1 MNVPLVSQLEFNR
14 NVNMNHNEEVPDFLG
29 EFLRPDGSKRPEVE
43 RGNMLPAD
51 VLKKVN
57 ELLEQLHQA
66 DKDHHGSTINL
77 TYVAPG
83 AQYVNRIDTQIFGAD
98 KSQKPKP
105 ASSSTNE
112 PPQLPE
118 PLATDEAM
126 VLWERAQ
133 KAGWVDE
140 NFQPKISRT
149 KAAMM
154 AHVMATKLGIR
165 NKWKVFETL
174 WHRQNM
180 YQDYYDA
187 VNQQQSIEFGDSLTS
202 VFG

>member
-1 MNVPLVSQLEFNR
+1 MDLSNEDILELINR
-14 NVNMNHNEEVPDFLG
+14 
-29 EFLRPDGSKRPEVE
+29 
-43 RGNMLPAD
+43 
-51 VLKKVN
+51 
-57 ELLEQLHQA
+57 LLERLHQTGE
-66 DKDHHGSTINL
+66 DKESSHITF

-83 AQYVNRIDTQIFGAD
+83 AQYVNHIDTQIFGAD

-105 ASSSTNE
+105 ASSSTSE

-126 VLWERAQ
+126 VLWRKAQ
-133 KAGWVDE
+133 QAGWVDE

-165 NKWKVFETL
+165 NKWKVFETF

-187 VNQQQSIEFGDSLTS
+187 VNQQQSFEVEDSLKS
-202 VFG
+202 IFG

>member
-1 MNVPLVSQLEFNR
+1 MDLSNEDILELINR
-14 NVNMNHNEEVPDFLG
+14 
-29 EFLRPDGSKRPEVE
+29 
-43 RGNMLPAD
+43 
-51 VLKKVN
+51 
-57 ELLEQLHQA
+57 LLERLHQTDE
-66 DKDHHGSTINL
+66 DKESSHITFN
-77 TYVAPG
+77 YVAPG
-83 AQYVNRIDTQIFGAD
+83 AQYVNHIDTQIFGAD

-126 VLWERAQ
+126 VLWRKAQ
-133 KAGWVDE
+133 QAGWVDE

-165 NKWKVFETL
+165 NKWKVFETF

-187 VNQQQSIEFGDSLTS
+187 VNQQQSFEVEDSLKS

>member
-1 MNVPLVSQLEFNR
+1 MDLSNEDILELINR
-14 NVNMNHNEEVPDFLG
+14 
-29 EFLRPDGSKRPEVE
+29 
-43 RGNMLPAD
+43 
-51 VLKKVN
+51 
-57 ELLEQLHQA
+57 LLERLHQTDE
-66 DKDHHGSTINL
+66 DKESSPINL

-126 VLWERAQ
+126 VLWRKAQ
-133 KAGWVDE
+133 QAGWVDE

-154 AHVMATKLGIR
+154 AHAMAAKLGIH
-165 NKWKVFETL
+165 NKWKVYETF

-187 VNQQQSIEFGDSLTS
+187 VNQQQSIEFGDRLTS
-202 VFG
+202 ILG

>member
-1 MNVPLVSQLEFNR
+1 MTDNIDSDLIGQLNR
-14 NVNMNHNEEVPDFLG
+14 
-29 EFLRPDGSKRPEVE
+29 
-43 RGNMLPAD
+43 
-51 VLKKVN
+51 
-57 ELLEQLHQA
+57 LLEQLHQ
-66 DKDHHGSTINL
+66 KGGNLFGSQITLIK
-77 TYVAPG
+77 VEKG

-105 ASSSTNE
+105 ASLSTSE

-126 VLWERAQ
+126 VLWKKAQ
-133 KAGWVDE
+133 KAGLVDE
-140 NFQPKISRT
+140 NFQPKVSRT

-165 NKWKVFETL
+165 NKWKVFETF

-187 VNQQQSIEFGDSLTS
+187 VNQQQSIEFGDRLTS
-202 VFG
+202 ILG

>member
-1 MNVPLVSQLEFNR
+1 MDLSNEDILELINR
-14 NVNMNHNEEVPDFLG
+14 
-29 EFLRPDGSKRPEVE
+29 
-43 RGNMLPAD
+43 
-51 VLKKVN
+51 
-57 ELLEQLHQA
+57 LLERLHQTDE
-66 DKDHHGSTINL
+66 DKESSPINL

-126 VLWERAQ
+126 VLWRKAQ
-133 KAGWVDE
+133 QAGWVDE

-165 NKWKVFETL
+165 NKWKVFETF

>member
-1 MNVPLVSQLEFNR
+1 
-14 NVNMNHNEEVPDFLG
+14 MNHNEEVPDNLG
-29 EFLRPDGSKRPEVE
+29 GLGD
-43 RGNMLPAD
+43 MLPAD

-57 ELLEQLHQA
+57 ELLEQLHRA
-66 DKDHHGSTINL
+66 DKDYRGSTINL

-83 AQYVNRIDTQIFGAD
+83 AQYVNHIDTQIFGID

-126 VLWERAQ
+126 VLWEKAQ
-133 KAGWVDE
+133 KAEWVDE

-165 NKWKVFETL
+165 NKWKVFETF
-174 WHRQNM
+174 WRRQNM

-187 VNQQQSIEFGDSLTS
+187 VNQQQSIEFGDRLTS
-202 VFG
+202 ILG

>member
-1 MNVPLVSQLEFNR
+1 MDLSNEDILELINR
-14 NVNMNHNEEVPDFLG
+14 
-29 EFLRPDGSKRPEVE
+29 
-43 RGNMLPAD
+43 
-51 VLKKVN
+51 
-57 ELLEQLHQA
+57 LLERLHQTGE
-66 DKDHHGSTINL
+66 DKESSPINL

-105 ASSSTNE
+105 ASSSTSE

-126 VLWERAQ
+126 VLWRKAQ
-133 KAGWVDE
+133 QAGWVDE

-165 NKWKVFETL
+165 NKWKVFETF

-187 VNQQQSIEFGDSLTS
+187 VNQQQSFEVEDSLKS

>member
-1 MNVPLVSQLEFNR
+1 MDLSNEDILELINR
-14 NVNMNHNEEVPDFLG
+14 
-29 EFLRPDGSKRPEVE
+29 
-43 RGNMLPAD
+43 
-51 VLKKVN
+51 
-57 ELLEQLHQA
+57 LLERLHQTDE
-66 DKDHHGSTINL
+66 DKESSPINL

-83 AQYVNRIDTQIFGAD
+83 AQYVSRIDTQIFGAD

-105 ASSSTNE
+105 ASSSTSE

-126 VLWERAQ
+126 VLWRKAQ
-133 KAGWVDE
+133 QAGWVDE

-165 NKWKVFETL
+165 NKWKVFETF

-187 VNQQQSIEFGDSLTS
+187 VNQQQSFEVEDSLKS
-202 VFG
+202 IFG

>member
-1 MNVPLVSQLEFNR
+1 MDLSNEDILELINR
-14 NVNMNHNEEVPDFLG
+14 
-29 EFLRPDGSKRPEVE
+29 
-43 RGNMLPAD
+43 
-51 VLKKVN
+51 
-57 ELLEQLHQA
+57 LLERLHQTGE
-66 DKDHHGSTINL
+66 DKESSHITFN
-77 TYVAPG
+77 YVAPG
-83 AQYVNRIDTQIFGAD
+83 AQYVNHIDTQIFGAD

-105 ASSSTNE
+105 ASSSTSE

-126 VLWERAQ
+126 VLWRKAQ
-133 KAGWVDE
+133 QAGWVDE

-154 AHVMATKLGIR
+154 AHAMAAKLGIH
-165 NKWKVFETL
+165 NKWKVFETF

-187 VNQQQSIEFGDSLTS
+187 VNQQQSFEVEDSLKS
-202 VFG
+202 IFG

>member
-1 MNVPLVSQLEFNR
+1 MKKR
-14 NVNMNHNEEVPDFLG
+14 NEDDPDNLG
-29 EFLRPDGSKRPEVE
+29 GLG
-43 RGNMLPAD
+43 GMLPAE
-51 VLKKVN
+51 VLKMLN
-57 ELLEQLHQA
+57 ELLEQQHRTGHINQ
-66 DKDHHGSTINL
+66 GSKIEVV
-77 TYVAPG
+77 YVASG
-83 AQYVNRIDTQIFGAD
+83 AQYVNRIDTQILGAD

-126 VLWERAQ
+126 VLWRKAQ
-133 KAGWVDE
+133 QAGWVDD

-187 VNQQQSIEFGDSLTS
+187 VNQQQSIEFGDRLTS
-202 VFG
+202 IFG

>member
-1 MNVPLVSQLEFNR
+1 MEILD
-14 NVNMNHNEEVPDFLG
+14 NEEIL
-29 EFLRPDGSKRPEVE
+29 ELINR
-43 RGNMLPAD
+43 
-51 VLKKVN
+51 
-57 ELLEQLHQA
+57 LLERLHQTDE
-66 DKDHHGSTINL
+66 DKESSHFSFNYI
-77 TYVAPG
+77 APG

-126 VLWERAQ
+126 VLWEKAQ

>member
-1 MNVPLVSQLEFNR
+1 MDN
-14 NVNMNHNEEVPDFLG
+14 NEEILQ
-29 EFLRPDGSKRPEVE
+29 LLNR
-43 RGNMLPAD
+43 
-51 VLKKVN
+51 
-57 ELLEQLHQA
+57 LLEELHQA
-66 DKDHHGSTINL
+66 DEDKESSHITFN
-77 TYVAPG
+77 YVAPG

-126 VLWERAQ
+126 VLWRKAQ
-133 KAGWVDE
+133 QAGWVDE

-165 NKWKVFETL
+165 NKWKVFETF

-187 VNQQQSIEFGDSLTS
+187 VNQQQSFEVEDSLKS
-202 VFG
+202 IFG

>member
-1 MNVPLVSQLEFNR
+1 MEILD
-14 NVNMNHNEEVPDFLG
+14 NEEIL
-29 EFLRPDGSKRPEVE
+29 ELINR
-43 RGNMLPAD
+43 
-51 VLKKVN
+51 
-57 ELLEQLHQA
+57 LLERLHQTDE
-66 DKDHHGSTINL
+66 DKESSPINL

-112 PPQLPE
+112 PPQLPA

-126 VLWERAQ
+126 VLWRKAQ
-133 KAGWVDE
+133 KAGLVDE

-165 NKWKVFETL
+165 NKWKVFETF

-187 VNQQQSIEFGDSLTS
+187 VNQQQSFEVEDSLKS
-202 VFG
+202 IFG

>member
-1 MNVPLVSQLEFNR
+1 MDN
-14 NVNMNHNEEVPDFLG
+14 NEEILQ
-29 EFLRPDGSKRPEVE
+29 LLNR
-43 RGNMLPAD
+43 
-51 VLKKVN
+51 
-57 ELLEQLHQA
+57 LLEELHQTGE
-66 DKDHHGSTINL
+66 DKESSHITFN
-77 TYVAPG
+77 YVAPG

-126 VLWERAQ
+126 VLWKKAQ
-133 KAGWVDE
+133 KAGLVDE

-165 NKWKVFETL
+165 NKWKVFETF

-187 VNQQQSIEFGDSLTS
+187 VNQQQSFEVEDSLKS
-202 VFG
+202 IFG

>member
-1 MNVPLVSQLEFNR
+1 MDLSNEDILELINR
-14 NVNMNHNEEVPDFLG
+14 
-29 EFLRPDGSKRPEVE
+29 
-43 RGNMLPAD
+43 
-51 VLKKVN
+51 
-57 ELLEQLHQA
+57 LLERLHQTDE
-66 DKDHHGSTINL
+66 DKESSHITFN
-77 TYVAPG
+77 YVAPG

-105 ASSSTNE
+105 ASSSTSE

-126 VLWERAQ
+126 VLWRKAQ
-133 KAGWVDE
+133 KAGLVDE

-165 NKWKVFETL
+165 NKWKVFETF

-187 VNQQQSIEFGDSLTS
+187 VNQQQSFEVEDSLKS
-202 VFG
+202 IFG

>member
-1 MNVPLVSQLEFNR
+1 MDLSNEDILELINR
-14 NVNMNHNEEVPDFLG
+14 
-29 EFLRPDGSKRPEVE
+29 
-43 RGNMLPAD
+43 
-51 VLKKVN
+51 
-57 ELLEQLHQA
+57 LLERLHQTGE
-66 DKDHHGSTINL
+66 DKESSPINL

-105 ASSSTNE
+105 ASSSTSE

-126 VLWERAQ
+126 VLWRKAQ
-133 KAGWVDE
+133 QAGWVDE

-165 NKWKVFETL
+165 NKWKVFETF

-187 VNQQQSIEFGDSLTS
+187 VNQQQSFEVEDSLKS
-202 VFG
+202 IFG

>member
-1 MNVPLVSQLEFNR
+1 MDLSNEDILELINR
-14 NVNMNHNEEVPDFLG
+14 
-29 EFLRPDGSKRPEVE
+29 
-43 RGNMLPAD
+43 
-51 VLKKVN
+51 
-57 ELLEQLHQA
+57 LLERLHQTDE
-66 DKDHHGSTINL
+66 DKKSSRINL

-105 ASSSTNE
+105 ASSSTSE

-126 VLWERAQ
+126 VLWRKAQ
-133 KAGWVDE
+133 QAGWVDE

-165 NKWKVFETL
+165 NKWKVFETF

-187 VNQQQSIEFGDSLTS
+187 VNQQQSIEFGDRLTS
-202 VFG
+202 IFG

>member
-1 MNVPLVSQLEFNR
+1 MELS
-14 NVNMNHNEEVPDFLG
+14 EEDFLR
-29 EFLRPDGSKRPEVE
+29 LINR
-43 RGNMLPAD
+43 
-51 VLKKVN
+51 
-57 ELLEQLHQA
+57 LLERLHQTDE
-66 DKDHHGSTINL
+66 DKESSPINL

-105 ASSSTNE
+105 ASSSTSE

-126 VLWERAQ
+126 VLWRKAQ
-133 KAGWVDE
+133 QAGWVDE

-165 NKWKVFETL
+165 NKWKVFETF

-187 VNQQQSIEFGDSLTS
+187 VNQQQSFEVEDSLKS
-202 VFG
+202 IFG

>member
-1 MNVPLVSQLEFNR
+1 MIDNIDSDLIGQLNR
-14 NVNMNHNEEVPDFLG
+14 
-29 EFLRPDGSKRPEVE
+29 
-43 RGNMLPAD
+43 
-51 VLKKVN
+51 
-57 ELLEQLHQA
+57 LLEQLHQ
-66 DKDHHGSTINL
+66 KGGNNQGSTINL

-83 AQYVNRIDTQIFGAD
+83 AQYVNHIDTQNFGAD

-105 ASSSTNE
+105 ASSSTSE

-126 VLWERAQ
+126 VLWKKAQ
-133 KAGWVDE
+133 KAGLVDE
-140 NFQPKISRT
+140 NFQPKVSRT

-165 NKWKVFETL
+165 NKWKVFETF

-187 VNQQQSIEFGDSLTS
+187 VNQQQSFEVEDSLKS
-202 VFG
+202 IFG

>member
-1 MNVPLVSQLEFNR
+1 M
-14 NVNMNHNEEVPDFLG
+14 NMNNNEEVPDFL
-29 EFLRPDGSKRPEVE
+29 DGL
-43 RGNMLPAD
+43 GDMLPAD

-126 VLWERAQ
+126 VLWEKAQ

>member
-1 MNVPLVSQLEFNR
+1 MDLS
-14 NVNMNHNEEVPDFLG
+14 NEEIL
-29 EFLRPDGSKRPEVE
+29 ELINR
-43 RGNMLPAD
+43 
-51 VLKKVN
+51 
-57 ELLEQLHQA
+57 LLERLHQTDE
-66 DKDHHGSTINL
+66 DKESSHFSFNYI
-77 TYVAPG
+77 APG

-98 KSQKPKP
+98 KSQKLKP

-126 VLWERAQ
+126 VLWEKAQ

-187 VNQQQSIEFGDSLTS
+187 VNQQQSIDFGDSLTS